1 MELGGCVVE
10 GSEGI
15 EIRIYVQPRASK
27 TEIIGLHG
35 EALKIRL
42 AAPPV
47 DGQANTELCRFLA
60 RQLGVPQKDVQLKSG
75 VSSRQKRVF
84 IAGKTLAAIRA
95 ALTKSPST
103 KNPEHRGG

>member
-1 MELGGCVVE
+1 MELGKCAIE
-10 GSEGI
+10 QSEGVELRVHI
-15 EIRIYVQPRASK
+15 QPRASK

-47 DGQANTELCRFLA
+47 DGQANAELCRYLA
-60 RQLGVPQKDVQLKSG
+60 RQVGVPQKDVQMKSG
-75 VSSRQKRVF
+75 VNSRQKRVF
-84 IAGKTLAAIRA
+84 IAGKTLADIRA

-103 KNPEHRGG
+103 KNPEHP

>member
-1 MELGGCVVE
+1 MELAWCVIE
-10 GSEGI
+10 RSEGI

-35 EALKIRL
+35 KALKIRI

-47 DGQANTELCRFLA
+47 DGQANVELCRYLA
-60 RQLGVPQKDVQLKSG
+60 RQVGVPQKDVQMKSG

-84 IAGKTLAAIRA
+84 IAGKTLADIRV
-95 ALTKSPST
+95 ALTKSLSS
-103 KNPEHRGG
+103 KNSEHP

>member
-1 MELGGCVVE
+1 MELASCVVE
-10 GSEGI
+10 RSEGI

-35 EALKIRL
+35 ESLKIRI

-47 DGQANTELCRFLA
+47 DGQANAELCRYLA
-60 RQLGVPQKDVQLKSG
+60 RHIGVPQKDVQLKSG
-75 VSSRQKRVF
+75 DSSRQKRVF
-84 IAGKTLAAIRA
+84 IAGKTLADIRA

-103 KNPEHRGG
+103 KNPEHP

>member
-1 MELGGCVVE
+1 MELASCVVE
-10 GSEGI
+10 RPEGI

-47 DGQANTELCRFLA
+47 DGQANAELCRYLA
-60 RQLGVPQKDVQLKSG
+60 RHVGVPQKDVQMKSG
-75 VSSRQKRVF
+75 GSSRQKRVF
-84 IAGKTLAAIRA
+84 IAGKTLADISAV
-95 ALTKSPST
+95 LTKSLSS
-103 KNPEHRGG
+103 KNPEHP